1 MMEAKSTFEYLT
13 RGKFSE
19 PRKNVMHPSN
29 Q

>member
-19 PRKNVMHPSN
+19 PRKINLHPSN